1 MKDEGIV
8 SVKNTIQYR
17 NPINV
22 SSEKEELPELN
33 DEQRI
38 ACDSISEAIEKNKH
52 ETYLIHGITGSGK
65 TRVYIELI
73 KEVVAKGKPVSYTH
87 LDVYKRQF
95 AGNLIYLSVNRPL
108 SKDVKW
114 KFITAYISIV
124 LLLSVSYTH
133 LNTRTHLEHDG

>member
-1 MKDEGIV
+1 MKLKDEGIV

-73 KEVVAKGKPVSYTH
+73 KEVVAKGK
-87 LDVYKRQF
+87 Q
-95 AGNLIYLSVNRPL
+95 AIMLIPEIALTYQTVNAL
-108 SKDVKW
+108 
-114 KFITAYISIV
+114 
-124 LLLSVSYTH
+124 
-133 LNTRTHLEHDG
+133 